1 MHWPPSSKRGELMS
15 VRKKDYFVYIFI
27 LPAVLF
33 MAIFIGYPTIY
44 NIVLSFQNVDLRV
57 LSQGGVEFVGL
68 DNYRHIMSQPAF
80 SIALSNTLTYTVL
93 SIIFQFTI
101 GFLLALFF
109 AQKVKGLDFLRGL
122 VMIAWLIPQTVTAL
136 LFRFMMGSREGI
148 INQMLLNSGLVDT
161 AVGFLT
167 NQHMALYSII
177 AVNIWVGVPFNMLLI
192 STGLASLPEEVY
204 EAAEIEGANG
214 VQRLFFITIPM
225 LAPVL
230 RIVLMLGFIFTFK
243 VFDLV
248 FVMTGGGPLF
258 YTEVL
263 STLAFR
269 HSFVNFNFSH
279 GAAMANILFL
289 VLFIISIFY
298 LFLSRKDEAA

>member
-1 MHWPPSSKRGELMS
+1 MS
-15 VRKKDYFVYIFI
+15 IKKNYFAYIFI

-44 NIVLSFQNVDLRV
+44 NIILSFQNVDLRV
-57 LSQGGVEFVGL
+57 LSQGSAEFIGL
-68 DNYRHIMSQPAF
+68 DNYRHISGQPVF
-80 SIALSNTLTYTVL
+80 SIALRNTFVYTIL
-93 SIIFQFTI
+93 SIVFQFAI

-109 AQKVKGLDFLRGL
+109 SQKIKGLDFLRGL

-136 LFRFMMGSREGI
+136 LFRFMLGSREGI
-148 INQMLLNSGLVDT
+148 INQMLINSGLIES
-161 AVGFLT
+161 AIGFLT
-167 NQHMALYSII
+167 NPEIALFSII
-177 AVNIWVGVPFNMLLI
+177 AANIWVGIPFNMLLI
-192 STGLASLPEEVY
+192 STGLSALPEEVY
-204 EAAEIEGANG
+204 EAAGLEGANG
-214 VQRLFFITIPM
+214 IQRLFYITVPM

-263 STLAFR
+263 STLAYR
-269 HSFVNFNFSH
+269 YSFVNFNFSH

-289 VLFIISIFY
+289 ILFIISIFY
-298 LFLSRKDEAA
+298 LFLSRKDEAI